1 VAVTWL
7 ILYLFL
13 AGLDMFWRTYARKL
27 ISTAL
32 MVGTLVPFLLR

>member
-1 VAVTWL
+1 VTWL